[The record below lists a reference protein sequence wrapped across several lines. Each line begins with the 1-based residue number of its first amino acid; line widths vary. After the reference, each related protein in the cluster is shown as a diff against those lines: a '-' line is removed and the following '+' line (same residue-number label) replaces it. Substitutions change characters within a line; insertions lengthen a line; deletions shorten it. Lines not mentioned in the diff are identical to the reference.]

1 MKVGPTRISVLALV
15 TLFGGACTEKG
26 VDFCNLLSVSEVQ
39 EFDRKVISHEMG
51 ERGGVATRYCIYKN
65 VDGEEVFLLSI
76 GNRTKNMPH
85 EMLQTYVPL
94 MEGENEVEIVDGVGN
109 TAAALFSEDDEK
121 NKLRILIANGD
132 KWSITVRAWG
142 VSDKNST
149 KFRKVKELANKALSR
164 F

>member
-1 MKVGPTRISVLALV
+1 
-15 TLFGGACTEKG
+15 
-26 VDFCNLLSVSEVQ
+26 
-39 EFDRKVISHEMG
+39 MG
-51 ERGGVATRYCIYKN
+51 ERGSIPARYCIYKN
-65 VDGEEVFLLSI
+65 VDGEDVFLLSI

-85 EMLQTYVPL
+85 EILQTYVPL

-109 TAAALFSEDDEK
+109 TAAALFSDDDEQD
-121 NKLRILIANGD
+121 KLRILIANGD